1 MSVLTSLRSRVPSSV
16 TARVLTT
23 RNRAMT
29 FAQVRHPVLAGVIIR
44 RLTGGSGSHGG
55 SHGTSHG
62 AGGDAAGGGT
72 GAPVADGRRHSGIA
86 AADAVA
92 GPLSRPNPGPDAVT
106 RTSGILAAK
115 AAAAPRVPARTLAR

>member
-44 RLTGGSGSHGG
+44 RLTGGSGSHGP
-55 SHGTSHG
+55 SDG
-62 AGGDAAGGGT
+62 AGGDAAGGGA

-115 AAAAPRVPARTLAR
+115 AAAAPR

>member
-44 RLTGGSGSHGG
+44 RLTGGSGSHGP
-55 SHGTSHG
+55 SDG
-62 AGGDAAGGGT
+62 AGGDAAGGGA
-72 GAPVADGRRHSGIA
+72 GAPVADGRRHSGLA

-115 AAAAPRVPARTLAR
+115 AAAAPRVPARTPAH

>member
-44 RLTGGSGSHGG
+44 RLTGGSGSHGP
-55 SHGTSHG
+55 SDG
-62 AGGDAAGGGT
+62 AGGDAAGGGA
-72 GAPVADGRRHSGIA
+72 GAPVADDRRHSGIA

-115 AAAAPRVPARTLAR
+115 AAAAPRVPARTPAR

>member
-1 MSVLTSLRSRVPSSV
+1 
-16 TARVLTT
+16 
-23 RNRAMT
+23 MT

-44 RLTGGSGSHGG
+44 RLTGGSGSHGP
-55 SHGTSHG
+55 SDG
-62 AGGDAAGGGT
+62 AGGDAAGGGA
-72 GAPVADGRRHSGIA
+72 GAPVADGRRHSGLA

-115 AAAAPRVPARTLAR
+115 AAAAPRVPARTPAR